1 MSENTPTPSSAR
13 PPKQTRTGLKSTG
26 TRKAASKS
34 NRSRAREFALQAL
47 YQHLV
52 GGNDATAIDAF
63 TRDLAGFHKADSAHY
78 DALLH
83 GCIEHAASMDALI
96 TPLLDRKMAEISP
109 IEHATMWIGVYEFQ
123 NCLDVP
129 WRVVLNECIELAKE
143 FGGTDGHK
151 YVNAVLNG
159 LAPNCAP
166 WKWRPTRPQA
176 RALPDPATAP
186 LPPCPLNRSGLVSFL
201 STPSRHHVH
210 KGPGRGR
217 MPFHEV
223 FHARRAH

>member
-13 PPKQTRTGLKSTG
+13 PPKQVRTGLKSTG

-52 GGNDATAIDAF
+52 GGNDAHAIDAF

-83 GCIEHAASMDALI
+83 GCIATAGEMDQLI

-123 NCLDVP
+123 HCLDVP

-143 FGGTDGHK
+143 YGGTDGHK

-159 LAPNCAP
+159 LAPRLRTAEVAADKGAAP
-166 WKWRPTRPQA
+166 A
-176 RALPDPATAP
+176 AAPANTDA
-186 LPPCPLNRSGLVSFL
+186 G
-201 STPSRHHVH
+201 
-210 KGPGRGR
+210 
-217 MPFHEV
+217 
-223 FHARRAH
+223 A